1 MFKKYITS
9 FLVIILLSAA
19 MYGSEGNLTLKE
31 LLEVAPQIAG
41 STSSSSVNPQIC
53 GLRVV
58 INICGLRV
66 VINNVNYEIRY
77 FSFEDTSKK
86 LPQNMTFKEY
96 AEKQNLLDMKS
107 SYSNPLPSID
117 FESFDFRTVNL
128 GDGVYFSMALR
139 KIE

>member
-9 FLVIILLSAA
+9 FFIVIILSAA
-19 MYGSEGNLTLKE
+19 MYGSEGNVTLKE
-31 LLEVAPQIAG
+31 LLEVAPQIAD

-53 GLRVV
+53 GSRVT
-58 INICGLRV
+58 INGI
-66 VINNVNYEIRY
+66 NYEIRY

-86 LPQNMTFKEY
+86 LSPNMTFKEY
-96 AEKQNLLDMKS
+96 AEKNNLLDMKS
-107 SYSNPLPSID
+107 SYSNPLPGID

-139 KIE
+139 KVE

>member
-1 MFKKYITS
+1 MFKKYIAS
-9 FLVIILLSAA
+9 FFIIILLSAA

-31 LLEVAPQIAG
+31 LLAVAPQIAD
-41 STSSSSVNPQIC
+41 STPSSSVNPQ
-53 GLRVV
+53 
-58 INICGLRV
+58 ICGLRV

-77 FSFEDTSKK
+77 FSFEDTAKSF
-86 LPQNMTFKEY
+86 PQNITFKQY
-96 AEKQNLLDMKS
+96 VEKQNLLDMKS
-107 SYSNPLPSID
+107 SHSSPLPNID